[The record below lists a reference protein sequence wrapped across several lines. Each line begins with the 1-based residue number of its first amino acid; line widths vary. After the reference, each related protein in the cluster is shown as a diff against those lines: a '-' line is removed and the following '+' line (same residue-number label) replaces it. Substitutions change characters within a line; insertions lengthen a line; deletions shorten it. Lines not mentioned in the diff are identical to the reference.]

1 MLPAWIVAVII
12 IVVHSCQ
19 VVGNVHRM
27 VVIER
32 SALILGIEILE
43 HHIAKPC
50 AVRKIQFGTQHD
62 VLQLITIVSVLLAV
76 LPFLTL
82 AITVVVEE
90 KHLTV
95 VLKEMIGINT
105 DMPGVGLVVETH
117 QPAAQMVSLHIG
129 IGSIS
134 GISTTGYEG
143 MKEILKALARR
154 YLHHLAIGSTM
165 IDIATKLGSHL

>member
-1 MLPAWIVAVII
+1 
-12 IVVHSCQ
+12 
-19 VVGNVHRM
+19 
-27 VVIER
+27 
-32 SALILGIEILE
+32 
-43 HHIAKPC
+43 
-50 AVRKIQFGTQHD
+50 
-62 VLQLITIVSVLLAV
+62 
-76 LPFLTL
+76 
-82 AITVVVEE
+82 
-90 KHLTV
+90 
-95 VLKEMIGINT
+95 MIGINT